1 MSVDWMTA
9 LADKLETQAGP
20 KWESPG
26 ELARVITPNTLQTP
40 ALDLIDQALIDC
52 YTTDDARLIIS
63 MPPQEGKSTRAAKD
77 FPIWALTQNP
87 DTRIFSASY
96 SQRLAE
102 RNSRSIRNAIA
113 EHPEL
118 GVSLQEGNKSVQEWK
133 IQGHIGGVYSTSI
146 GGSGSGQ
153 PADLIIIDDPIKDRK
168 EADSATERENVWD
181 WWTDVAVAR
190 LAPGTSVVVILTR
203 WHDDDLAGRLL
214 KQADSDWKFLNIP
227 ARADHRPEKGET
239 DILGREPGE
248 YMISARGRSQKQ
260 WAQREKE
267 SGPRTFAALYQ
278 GHPTPDDGGVF
289 PPEEGWA
296 RYSQPMWI
304 ERTDGT
310 RIIPGLAENGYELI
324 QSWDM
329 TFKDTKGSDFVVGQV
344 WLRVGINAYLLDQVR
359 ERLNFNATVEAVK
372 AMTAKWPQATAKLI
386 EDKAN
391 GSAVL
396 AHLSK
401 QVAGMIPIEPEGSK
415 LARANAIS
423 PFVFAQNVHLPEV
436 ALLPNVAELLGEAK
450 AFPNSANDDTID
462 GLSQGISYLLLHDL
476 IDQSRL
482 VAEEWADEDAW
493 SISPY

>member
-1 MSVDWMTA
+1 MTA
-9 LADKLETQAGP
+9 LADK
-20 KWESPG
+20 WEARNTPTWQSP
-26 ELARVITPNTLQTP
+26 LDIARVITPMTVQTP

-52 YTTDDARLIIS
+52 YNTPDARLIIS

-102 RNSRSIRNAIA
+102 RNGRAIRNAIIS
-113 EHPEL
+113 HPDL
-118 GVSLQEGNKSVQEWK
+118 GLTIADGNSAVSDWRLQDHV
-133 IQGHIGGVYSTSI
+133 GGVYSTSV

-153 PADLIIIDDPIKDRK
+153 PADLVIIDDPIKDRK
-168 EADSATERENVWD
+168 EADSATYRENVWD
-181 WWTDVAVAR
+181 WYTDVVVAR

-214 KQADSDWKFLNIP
+214 KQEDSDWVFLNIP

-248 YMISARGRSQKQ
+248 YMTSARGRTQKQ

-278 GHPTPDDGGVF
+278 GRPSPDDGGVF
-289 PPEEGWA
+289 PAEEKWA
-296 RYSQPMWI
+296 RYSQPMWV
-304 ERTDGT
+304 ERPDGS
-310 RIIPGLAENGYELI
+310 RIIPGLRENGYELI

-329 TFKDTKGSDFVVGQV
+329 TFKDTKSSDYVVGQV
-344 WLRVGINAYLLDQVR
+344 WLRVGVDAYLLDQVR
-359 ERLNFNATVEAVK
+359 DRLNFNATVEAVK
-372 AMTAKWPQATAKLI
+372 TMTAKWPQAAAKLI

-391 GSAVL
+391 GPAVISNL
-396 AHLSK
+396 AQTVPGL
-401 QVAGMIPIEPEGSK
+401 IPIEPEGSK

-423 PFVFAQNVHLPEV
+423 PFVFSKNVHLPEAV
-436 ALLPNVAELLGEAK
+436 LLPNVAELFGEAK

-462 GLSQGISYLLLHDL
+462 ALSQAISYLLLHELVDE
-476 IDQSRL
+476 SEL
-482 VAEEWADEDAW
+482 VAEEWADDTDW

>member
-1 MSVDWMTA
+1 MTA
-9 LADKLETQAGP
+9 LADK
-20 KWESPG
+20 WEARNTPTWQSP
-26 ELARVITPNTLQTP
+26 LDIARVITPMTVQTP

-52 YTTDDARLIIS
+52 YNTPDARLIIS

-102 RNSRSIRNAIA
+102 RNGRAIRNAIIS
-113 EHPEL
+113 HPDL
-118 GVSLQEGNKSVQEWK
+118 GLTIADGNSAVSDWRLQDHV
-133 IQGHIGGVYSTSI
+133 GGVYSTSV

-153 PADLIIIDDPIKDRK
+153 PADLVIIDDPIKDRK
-168 EADSATERENVWD
+168 EADSATYRENVWD
-181 WWTDVAVAR
+181 WYTDVVVAR

-214 KQADSDWKFLNIP
+214 KQEDSDWVFLNIP

-248 YMISARGRSQKQ
+248 YMTSARGRTQKQ

-278 GHPTPDDGGVF
+278 GRPSPDDGGVF
-289 PPEEGWA
+289 PPEEKWA
-296 RYSQPMWI
+296 RYSQPMWV
-304 ERTDGT
+304 ERPDGS
-310 RIIPGLAENGYELI
+310 RIIPGLRENGYELI

-329 TFKDTKGSDFVVGQV
+329 TFKDTKGSDYVVGQV
-344 WLRVGINAYLLDQVR
+344 WLRVGIDAYLLDQVR
-359 ERLNFNATVEAVK
+359 DRLNFNATVDAVK
-372 AMTAKWPQATAKLI
+372 AMTAKWPQAAAKLT

-391 GSAVL
+391 GPAVISN
-396 AHLSK
+396 LS
-401 QVAGMIPIEPEGSK
+401 QTVPGLIPIEPEGSK

-423 PFVFAQNVHLPEV
+423 PFVFSKNVHLPEA

-462 GLSQGISYLLLHDL
+462 ALSQAISYLLLHELVDE
-476 IDQSRL
+476 SEL
-482 VAEEWADEDAW
+482 VAEEFADDAPL
-493 SISPY
+493 ISPF

>member
-9 LADKLETQAGP
+9 LADKLEAQTGTT
-20 KWESPG
+20 WESPLDIAG
-26 ELARVITPNTLQTP
+26 VITPNTIQTP

-52 YTTDDARLIIS
+52 YNTPDARLIIS

-77 FPIWALTQNP
+77 FPIWALTQNQ

-102 RNSRSIRNAIA
+102 RNGRAIRNAII
-113 EHPEL
+113 EHPNL
-118 GVSLQEGNKSVQEWK
+118 GLEIAEGNSAVSDWRL
-133 IQGHIGGVYSTSI
+133 QGHPGGVYSTSV

-153 PADLIIIDDPIKDRK
+153 PADLVIIDDPIKDRK
-168 EADSATERENVWD
+168 EADSATYRENVWD
-181 WWTDVAVAR
+181 WYTDVVVAR

-214 KQADSDWKFLNIP
+214 KQDDSRWKFLNIP

-239 DILGREPGE
+239 DVLGRDIGE
-248 YMISARGRSQKQ
+248 YMISARGRSRLQ
-260 WAQREKE
+260 WEQREKE
-267 SGPRTFAALYQ
+267 SGPRTFAALFQ
-278 GHPTPDDGGVF
+278 GRPTPDSGGVF
-289 PPEEGWA
+289 PPEEDWA

-304 ERTDGT
+304 ERPDGSRT
-310 RIIPGLAENGYELI
+310 IPGLAENGYELI

-359 ERLNFNATVEAVK
+359 DRLNFNATVEAVK
-372 AMTAKWPQATAKLI
+372 AMTAKWPQANAKII

-391 GSAVL
+391 GSAVM
-396 AHLSK
+396 AHLAK
-401 QVAGMIPIEPEGSK
+401 TVPGMIPIEPEGSK

-423 PFVFAQNVHLPEV
+423 PFVFARNVILPE
-436 ALLPNVAELLGEAK
+436 ASLLPNVAELLGEAK

-462 GLSQGISYLLLHDL
+462 GLSQAVSYLLLHDL
-476 IDQSRL
+476 IDDSQL
-482 VAEEWADEDAW
+482 VAEEWADDAIP
-493 SISPY
+493 ISYF